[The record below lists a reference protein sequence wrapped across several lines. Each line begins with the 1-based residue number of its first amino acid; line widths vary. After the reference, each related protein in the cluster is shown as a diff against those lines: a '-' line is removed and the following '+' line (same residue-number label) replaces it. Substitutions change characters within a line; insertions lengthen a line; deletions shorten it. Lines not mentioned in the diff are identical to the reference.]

1 MSLCKDSRPLFS
13 APSAKRNISFP
24 EARVKQRIFLPYS
37 FFLRFAV
44 TLISD
49 TSDRPAV
56 SSPTLRGKAFN
67 DLSKSA
73 GRWLVLHDASSRV
86 TRRSPGGPE
95 LPAGGWQADCLR
107 RARCLD
113 NRLLASFEGV
123 EKEMCCP
130 LHFLPTLLFFSI
142 FLGFV
147 WYEPQ
152 CCLSANFGLRANWQ
166 FLCLKCT
173 RTTGGALHENLKIM
187 K

>member
-13 APSAKRNISFP
+13 APSAKRSISFP

-37 FFLRFAV
+37 FFLCFAV

-86 TRRSPGGPE
+86 TRKSPGGPE

-130 LHFLPTLLFFSI
+130 LHFLPTLLFFPI
-142 FLGFV
+142 FLGFCSRLV
-147 WYEPQ
+147 
-152 CCLSANFGLRANWQ
+152 
-166 FLCLKCT
+166 
-173 RTTGGALHENLKIM
+173 RTTMLSFSELWLESKLTVFVFEMYPEYRRGYMKILK
-187 K
+187 